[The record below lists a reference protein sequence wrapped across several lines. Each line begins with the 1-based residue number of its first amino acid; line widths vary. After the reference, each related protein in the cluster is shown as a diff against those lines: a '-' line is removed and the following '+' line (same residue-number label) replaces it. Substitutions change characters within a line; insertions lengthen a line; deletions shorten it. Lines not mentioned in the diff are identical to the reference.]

1 VGGFRMP
8 GVTKH
13 IYDHDIRDILTMW
26 NRQLKEISLI
36 LPQEYTKKDIISLMK
51 KYYPHEWMSVVYK
64 YNYYESKD
72 RYLKK
77 RFGKKRYNM
86 PKPEKLIES
95 VLQYRKL
102 MK

>member
-1 VGGFRMP
+1 MP

-13 IYDHDIRDILTMW
+13 IYDYDIRDILTMW
-26 NRQLKEISLI
+26 NRQLKKISLI

-51 KYYPHEWMSVVYK
+51 KYYPHEWMSVVHK

>member
-1 VGGFRMP
+1 MP

-64 YNYYESKD
+64 YNYYE
-72 RYLKK
+72 L
-77 RFGKKRYNM
+77 
-86 PKPEKLIES
+86 
-95 VLQYRKL
+95 
-102 MK
+102 